1 MIYKREKVIIKHS
14 KRFLIASS
22 FSWRFFYICST
33 MDKIL
38 KIGHRGAKGYE
49 PENTLV
55 AFEKAIEMGADGI
68 ELDVH
73 LSLDGHL
80 IVIHDE
86 TIDRT
91 TNGKG
96 EVNQLTLQ
104 ELKSFSVDGKQKIPT
119 LEEVLDLVNKRCFV
133 NIELKNQDTAEKVVQ
148 IIEHYILEKK
158 WNNSHFFVSSFD
170 WNALQQVRFLNENI
184 RIGVLTET
192 DLDLAISFARFMK
205 AEALHPD
212 FQFLTNENTAKI
224 QEKGIL
230 VFPWTVNDKEDI
242 QKIKSF
248 KVDGIITDFLDRI

>member
-1 MIYKREKVIIKHS
+1 MKK
-14 KRFLIASS
+14 
-22 FSWRFFYICST
+22 
-33 MDKIL
+33 ML

-49 PENTLV
+49 PENTLIS
-55 AFEKAIEMGADGI
+55 FEKAIAMGADGI

-73 LSLDGHL
+73 LSIDGHL

-96 EVNQLTLQ
+96 AVNQLTLQ
-104 ELKSFSVDGKQKIPT
+104 ELKSFKINNKQEIPT
-119 LEEVLDLVNKRCFV
+119 LEEVLDLVNQRCFV

-148 IIEHYILEKK
+148 LIEHYISDKK
-158 WNNSHFFVSSFD
+158 WNHSQFVVSSFD

-192 DLDLAISFARFMK
+192 DLDLAISFARFLK

-212 FQFLTNENTAKI
+212 FQLLTNEYTSKI
-224 QEKGIL
+224 QEKGIQ
-230 VFPWTVNDKEDI
+230 VIPWTVNEMDDI

-248 KVDGIITDFLDRI
+248 KVDGIITDFLDRA

>member
-1 MIYKREKVIIKHS
+1 
-14 KRFLIASS
+14 
-22 FSWRFFYICST
+22 

-55 AFEKAIEMGADGI
+55 SFEKAIGMGADGI

-73 LSLDGHL
+73 LSVDGRL

-96 EVNQLTLQ
+96 VVNELTLQ
-104 ELKSFSVDGKQKIPT
+104 ELKSVAINEEYKIPT
-119 LEEVLDLVNKRCFV
+119 LEEVLDLVNQRCFV

-148 IIEHYILEKK
+148 LIAHYISKK
-158 WNNSHFFVSSFD
+158 NWNHGHFLVSSFD

-192 DLDLAISFARFMK
+192 DLDLAISFARFLK
-205 AEALHPD
+205 SEALHPD
-212 FQFLTNENTAKI
+212 FQLLTKEYTAKI
-224 QEKGIL
+224 QQKGIQ
-230 VFPWTVNDKEDI
+230 VFPWTVNETNDI
-242 QKIKSF
+242 HKMKSF
-248 KVDGIITDFLDRI
+248 QVDGIITDFPDRI

>member
-1 MIYKREKVIIKHS
+1 
-14 KRFLIASS
+14 
-22 FSWRFFYICST
+22 
-33 MDKIL
+33 MDKIV

-55 AFEKAIEMGADGI
+55 SFEKAIEMGADGI

-96 EVNQLTLQ
+96 FVNQLTLQ
-104 ELKSFSVDGKQKIPT
+104 ELKFFKINDEHEIPT
-119 LEEVLDLVNKRCFV
+119 LEEILDLVNQRCFV
-133 NIELKNQDTAEKVVQ
+133 NIELKNQDTAEEVVQ
-148 IIEHYILEKK
+148 LIEYYISDKK
-158 WNNSHFFVSSFD
+158 WTHTHFIVSSFD

-212 FQFLTNENTAKI
+212 FQLLTNEYTAKI
-224 QEKGIL
+224 QEKGIQ
-230 VFPWTVNDKEDI
+230 VFPWTVNEKEDI
-242 QKIKSF
+242 ERMKSF
-248 KVDGIITDFLDRI
+248 KVDGIITDFPDRI

>member
-1 MIYKREKVIIKHS
+1 MN
-14 KRFLIASS
+14 
-22 FSWRFFYICST
+22 
-33 MDKIL
+33 KIL

-55 AFEKAIEMGADGI
+55 SFEKAIEMGADGM

-73 LSLDGHL
+73 LSIDGHL

-96 EVNQLTLQ
+96 VVNQLTLQ
-104 ELKSFSVDGKQKIPT
+104 KLKSFRINDKHEIPT
-119 LEEVLDLVNKRCFV
+119 LEEVLDLVSQRCFV

-148 IIEHYILEKK
+148 LIEHYISNKN
-158 WNNSHFFVSSFD
+158 WNHDHFLVSSFD

-192 DLDLAISFARFMK
+192 DLDLAISFARFLK
-205 AEALHPD
+205 AEALHPY
-212 FQFLTNENTAKI
+212 FQLLTNEYTAKI
-224 QEKGIL
+224 QEKGIQ
-230 VFPWTVNDKEDI
+230 VFPWTVNEIDAI
-242 QKIKSF
+242 QRMKSF
-248 KVDGIITDFLDRI
+248 NVDGIITDFLDRVY

>member
-1 MIYKREKVIIKHS
+1 
-14 KRFLIASS
+14 
-22 FSWRFFYICST
+22 

-49 PENTLV
+49 PENTLIS
-55 AFEKAIEMGADGI
+55 FEKAIEMGADGI

-96 EVNQLTLQ
+96 VVNQKTLQ
-104 ELKSFSVDGKQKIPT
+104 ELKSFTINQKYTIPT
-119 LEEVLDLVNKRCFV
+119 LEEVLDLVNQRCFV

-148 IIEHYILEKK
+148 LIEHYISVKN
-158 WNNSHFFVSSFD
+158 WTHAHFIVSSFD
-170 WNALQQVRFLNENI
+170 WNALQQVRFLNDEI

-192 DLDLAISFARFMK
+192 DLDLAISFARFLK

-212 FQFLTNENTAKI
+212 FQLLTNEYTAKI

-230 VFPWTVNDKEDI
+230 VFPWTVNEKVDI
-242 QKIKSF
+242 EIMKSF
-248 KVDGIITDFLDRI
+248 NVDGIITDFPDWI